1 MRLFFKNLSIISFSL
16 FIFASNG
23 LAQEASNN
31 GADHPL
37 DQRLLEVIQV
47 SSGSSSD
54 LEHVEYLLQSGV
66 NINTTDELGRTAAML
81 AFSRWDTDMLM
92 LLVKNKADVHSEDKT
107 SHLCL
112 DYILDVSP
120 EGFDQK
126 PGQSFIDIDLR
137 QEENTNRVKL
147 KLAFALRQFDK
158 LTLPSQVIGV
168 GEISPF
174 QFEEINTPSV
184 FYGVEGQ
191 NIIMEAIRK
200 AVRDGYS
207 QLGEALKN
215 RALILE
221 PQLVGTV
228 GVRGAS
234 NSFSFSLGRSDS
246 VQEGDIFGIYSG
258 NCHNPFGPPLN
269 EATVVIAHDYA
280 SIIEIQGR
288 DEGIQ
293 YGDTIAL
300 FNDIDLHA
308 RKPEDDQHQQ
318 LLRLSPIPDIQVAL
332 SLSSG
337 GILRRD
343 ITSYVEKYLVEEAP
357 DFFRVIPITQSP

>member
-1 MRLFFKNLSIISFSL
+1 MNLLFKNFFVIFVLL
-16 FIFASNG
+16 FVFASASSV
-23 LAQEASNN
+23 AQET
-31 GADHPL
+31 
-37 DQRLLEVIQV
+37 
-47 SSGSSSD
+47 SSSLNF
-54 LEHVEYLLQSGV
+54 LEQTFLQVVQSDDIEHAELLLMSGV
-66 NINTTDELGRTAAML
+66 DISTTDEFGRTAAML
-81 AFSRWDTDMLM
+81 AFSRLNTNMLM
-92 LLVKNKADVHSEDKT
+92 LLIKDRADSEDKT
-107 SHLCL
+107 GHLCL
-112 DYILDVSP
+112 DYILDVRP

-137 QEENTNRVKL
+137 PEENTNRVKL
-147 KLAFALRQFDK
+147 KLAFALRQFDE

-174 QFEEINTPSV
+174 EFEEINNPSS

-191 NIIMEAIRK
+191 NIITEAIRK
-200 AVRDGYS
+200 AVRGGYS
-207 QLGEALKN
+207 QLGEALRD

-221 PQLVGTV
+221 PQLVSTV
-228 GVRGAS
+228 GVRGGR
-234 NSFSFSLGRSDS
+234 NRFSLSLGRSDS

-308 RKPEDDQHQQ
+308 RKPEDGHTHQQ
-318 LLRLSPIPDIQVAL
+318 LLRLNPIPDIRVTL
-332 SLSSG
+332 SLSG

-343 ITSYVEKYLVEEAP
+343 ITSDLRELLAEEGLNS
-357 DFFRVIPITQSP
+357 DLQVIAITQSP